1 MSLPPSRRIRA
12 ACALAVAS
20 SAVFALA
27 GPALAEG
34 ATAGGTATVPA
45 AADAAAAGTPAAGTP
60 AAGTPASGAPA
71 ADGPVIASRQLS
83 VAVAEDF
90 PRVLS
95 YTDRASGAR
104 LLGSTAP
111 VTQIVLNGTAHDVRA
126 KGAPVLT
133 GSSAAYTLA
142 FPDLPGV
149 EIDARIGVDGRT
161 TTFRVTAVRDTE
173 GFRVGTLDI
182 PGHDLVS
189 VGSSDA
195 GAATAF
201 TRLDPDSTRTADVF
215 AQVTDATAAETTPVG
230 ASYAI
235 VSTGRLAAAVESNS
249 SYDKPSGASARDGA
263 RFWHQARKQATATGT
278 ETRVGVWS
286 GQWTY
291 RGEGAPKPASG
302 DGLPWA
308 KVVVTPDANAD
319 GTTDWQDGAVAFRTI
334 GIKAPGSEDTPD
346 RVVAHIPFNFA
357 SQATHPFLRTLDD
370 VKRIS
375 LSTDGLGQ
383 FALLKGYGSE
393 GHDSAHP
400 DYGGNYNKRAGGL
413 TDLNVLLKEGRK
425 WGADFGVHVN
435 ATESYPEAKN
445 FSETL
450 VDKTKPGWNWLNQ
463 SYYID
468 QRRDINS
475 GDLARRFQQLRDET
489 DRNLSTLYID
499 VYYTHGWIADETM
512 RAVQAQGWN
521 VATEWSEK
529 FERASLW
536 SHWANDLDYGGAT
549 NKGLNSQIV
558 RFIRNGEK
566 DVWNNHPVLGQTALV
581 DFEGWTGET
590 DWNDFTANIWQRN
603 LPAKYLQQQRITR
616 WNGNDITFTGGV
628 RGTVEDG
635 RRTFYEDGR
644 KVLDGE
650 SYLLPWSAGKG
661 GGEKLYHYNKA
672 GGTTSWAVPAGT
684 RSYTVYKLTDNGR
697 VKTATV
703 RPVGGRITLDAVA
716 GQPYVLHPDRAP
728 AQPAPK
734 WGQGTPVKDPGFN
747 DAKLGSWTRTGTVAR
762 DTDEQGRNSAKLSG
776 TAAASV
782 GQRITGLAPGER
794 YTASALIEVQPGA
807 TRPTTLSVAGRS
819 VTVERSSLQDRVAA
833 SDWNGTRFQR
843 AKVTFTAPRHGGT
856 ELSIRAASG
865 SAATVRIDDVR
876 IVANDPAT
884 RPGTVVYED
893 FEAVDQGWGPFLK
906 GDAGGTTDPRTHIAQ
921 LHAPYTQA
929 GWNGKL
935 IDDVIG
941 GAESLKSHDE
951 NSGLVYRTAP
961 WTVPMKDG
969 HTYRVAYD
977 YRSSHAGA
985 YEWITGYD
993 RANGTSVET
1002 RRTPIGQQRD
1012 SGHFSE
1018 TVTAGCGD
1026 TWTGLRKRGDAPDGA
1041 DFVLDAFT
1049 VTDLGPAAERAAC
1062 GTLAVT
1068 APETLEPG
1076 RPNQVTATFG
1086 NDEATEVSGALAAL
1100 TLPAGWTAEPAAP
1113 VTLGTVA
1120 PGGKATAT
1128 WQVTPPLDAAYR
1140 PYTLDASVTYALGGG
1155 ERKLTAATTVRTL
1168 PPPPT
1173 ADSWASDLDWTSAS
1187 NGWGPVERDL
1197 SNGETGTG
1205 DGSPL
1210 RIGGVTYAKGLGSH
1224 APAKVRYYLG
1234 GRCTSLTA
1242 EVGVDDVQTS
1252 RGSVQFS
1259 VLADGAERV
1268 KSPVLRS
1275 SDGAWPLT
1283 ADVTGATWVDLVVSD
1298 SGDGNGNDHADW
1310 GGARFHCGG

>member
-1 MSLPPSRRIRA
+1 MSLTRSRRIRA
-12 ACALAVAS
+12 ACALVAAS

-34 ATAGGTATVPA
+34 TAAPAPLAGTA
-45 AADAAAAGTPAAGTP
+45 AADT
-60 AAGTPASGAPA
+60 
-71 ADGPVIASRQLS
+71 PVIASPQLT

-111 VTQIVLNGTAHDVRA
+111 VTRVVLNGTARTVRSV
-126 KGAPVLT
+126 GAPVLT
-133 GSSAAYTLA
+133 GSTAAYTLT
-142 FPDLPGV
+142 FPELPGV
-149 EIDARIGVDGRT
+149 EIDASLGVDGRT
-161 TTFRVTAVRDTE
+161 TAFRVTAVRDTE

-189 VGSSDA
+189 VGSTDP

-215 AQVTDATAAETTPVG
+215 ARVTEATAVEAAPVG
-230 ASYAI
+230 ATYAL
-235 VSTGRLAAAVESNS
+235 VNTGRLAAAVESNS

-263 RFWHQARKQATATGT
+263 RFWHQARRSGT

-291 RGEGAPKPASG
+291 RGEGAPRPASG

-319 GTTDWQDGAVAFRTI
+319 GATDWQDAAVAFRTI
-334 GIKAPGSEDTPD
+334 GTKAPGSEKTPG

-413 TDLNVLLKEGRK
+413 ADLNVLLAEGRK

-450 VDKTKPGWNWLNQ
+450 VDRTRPGWNWLNQ

-468 QRRDINS
+468 QRRDLNS
-475 GDLARRFQQLRDET
+475 GDLARRFKELRDET

-499 VYYTHGWIADETM
+499 VYYTHGWIADETV

-521 VATEWSEK
+521 VATEWSDK
-529 FERASLW
+529 FERSSLW

-549 NKGLNSQIV
+549 NKGLNSQII

-566 DVWNNHPVLGQTALV
+566 DVWNDHPVLGQTALV

-616 WNGNDITFTGGV
+616 WAGDDLTFTGGV
-628 RGTVEDG
+628 RGTVENG
-635 RRTFYEDGR
+635 RRTFYDHGR

-650 SYLLPWSAGKG
+650 DYLLPWDGGK
-661 GGEKLYHYNKA
+661 KLYHYNKA
-672 GGTTSWAVPAGT
+672 GGSTSWAVPAGVG
-684 RSYTVYKLTDNGR
+684 SYSVYRLTDNGR

-703 RPVGGRITLDAVA
+703 RPNGGRITLDAVA

-728 AQPAPK
+728 DQPAPR

-747 DAKLGSWTRTGTVAR
+747 DARLTGWTRAGTVTR
-762 DTDEQGRNSAKLSG
+762 DTDDQGRNSAKFSG
-776 TAAASV
+776 TATASV
-782 GQRITGLAPGER
+782 RQQITGLTPGAR
-794 YTASALIEVQPGA
+794 YTASALIEVQAGA
-807 TRPTTLSVAGRS
+807 TRPTTLSAGGRS
-819 VTVERSSLQDRVAA
+819 VTVARSTLQDRVAA

-843 AKVTFTAPRHGGT
+843 AKVTFTAPAGGT
-856 ELSIRAASG
+856 TPLMIQTAG
-865 SAATVRIDDVR
+865 GTAATVRIDDVR
-876 IVANDPAT
+876 IVANAPAT
-884 RPGTVVYED
+884 KPGTLVYED

-906 GDAGGTTDPRTHIAQ
+906 GDSGGTTDPRTHIAQ

-935 IDDVIG
+935 VDDVIG

-969 HTYRVAYD
+969 HSYRVEYAYQ
-977 YRSSHAGA
+977 SSHAGA

-993 RANGTSVET
+993 RPSGTSVET
-1002 RRTPIGQQRD
+1002 RRTPLGQQRTD
-1012 SGHFSE
+1012 GRFSE

-1062 GTLAVT
+1062 GTLTVT
-1068 APETLEPG
+1068 APDTLEPG
-1076 RPNQVTATFG
+1076 RPNRVTATFG
-1086 NDEATEVSGALAAL
+1086 NDETTDVTGARAALA
-1100 TLPAGWTAEPAAP
+1100 LPEGWTAEPSDP

-1120 PGGKATAT
+1120 AGGKATVT
-1128 WQVTPPLDAAYR
+1128 WRVTPPVDAPYR
-1140 PYTLDASVTYALGGG
+1140 PYPLGASLTYALGGE
-1155 ERKLTAATTVRTL
+1155 ERKLTAATTARTL

-1173 ADSWASDLDWTSAS
+1173 ADSWASDLDWTSAA
-1187 NGWGPVERDL
+1187 NGWGPVERDR
-1197 SNGETGTG
+1197 SNGETGTD

-1224 APAKVRYYLG
+1224 APATVRYYLG

-1242 EVGVDDVQTS
+1242 QVGVDDVQTV
-1252 RGSVQFS
+1252 RGSVRFH
-1259 VLADGAERV
+1259 VLADGAEKV
-1268 KSPVLRS
+1268 ASPVL
-1275 SDGAWPLT
+1275 GATDPAWALT
-1283 ADVTGATWVDLVVSD
+1283 ADVTGASYVDLVVGD
-1298 SGDGNGNDHADW
+1298 GGDGNGNDHADW
-1310 GGARFHCGG
+1310 GDARFHCGG

>member
-27 GPALAEG
+27 GPALADGAAARG
-34 ATAGGTATVPA
+34 ATAATPTAATPAGAASDAPGTA
-45 AADAAAAGTPAAGTP
+45 
-60 AAGTPASGAPA
+60 SAPGA
-71 ADGPVIASRQLS
+71 ADGPVITSGRLA
-83 VAVAEDF
+83 VAVAADF

-111 VTQIVLNGTAHDVRA
+111 VTKVVLNGTAHDVRVKA
-126 KGAPVLT
+126 APALT
-133 GSSAAYTLA
+133 ASAAAYTLV
-142 FPDLPGV
+142 FPELPGV
-149 EIDARIGVDGRT
+149 EIDARLGVDGRT

-173 GFRVGTLDI
+173 AFRVGTLDI

-189 VGSSDA
+189 VGSSDP

-215 AQVTDATAAETTPVG
+215 ARITDATAAEPAPVG
-230 ASYAI
+230 AGYAI

-263 RFWHQARKQATATGT
+263 RFWHQARTRAAGTGT

-291 RGEGAPKPASG
+291 RGEGAPKPATG

-308 KVVVTPDANAD
+308 KVVVTPDANGD

-334 GIKAPGSEDTPD
+334 GIRAPGSEDTPD

-413 TDLNVLLKEGRK
+413 ADLNTLLKEGRK

-435 ATESYPEAKN
+435 ATEAYPEARN

-468 QRRDINS
+468 QRRDLNS

-521 VATEWSEK
+521 VATEWSDK

-549 NKGLNSQIV
+549 NKGLNSQII

-566 DVWNNHPVLGQTALV
+566 DVWNDHPVLGQTALV

-590 DWNDFTANIWQRN
+590 DWNDFTANVWQRN
-603 LPAKYLQQQRITR
+603 LPAKYLQQERITR
-616 WNGNDITFTGGV
+616 WNGDDLTFTGGV

-635 RRTFYEDGR
+635 VRTFYEHGR

-650 SYLLPWSAGKG
+650 RYLLPWDDGK
-661 GGEKLYHYNKA
+661 KLYHYNRT

-684 RSYTVYKLTDNGR
+684 RSYSVYRLTDNGR

-703 RPVGGRITLDAVA
+703 RPVDGRITLDAAA
-716 GQPYVLHPDRAP
+716 GQPYVLYPDRAP
-728 AQPAPK
+728 AQHAPK
-734 WGQGTPVKDPGFN
+734 WGQGTPVADPGFN
-747 DAKLGSWTRTGTVAR
+747 DAALTAWTRTGTVAR
-762 DTDEQGRNSAKLSG
+762 DTDAQGRNSARLTG

-782 GQRITGLAPGER
+782 AQRITGLVPGRR

-807 TRPTTLSVAGRS
+807 TRPTTLSAGGRN
-819 VTVERSSLQDRVAA
+819 VTVERSALQDRVAA
-833 SDWNGTRFQR
+833 SDWNGTRLQR
-843 AKVTFTAPRHGGT
+843 AKVTFTAPRGAT
-856 ELSIRAASG
+856 TLRIEAAAG
-865 SAATVRIDDVR
+865 SAAAVRVDDVR
-876 IVANDPAT
+876 IVANAPAT
-884 RPGTVVYED
+884 RPGALVHED

-929 GWNGKL
+929 GWNGKP

-969 HTYRVAYD
+969 HRYRVEYA

-985 YEWITGYD
+985 YEWVTGYD
-993 RANGTSVET
+993 RADGTQAET
-1002 RRTPIGQQRD
+1002 RRTPIGQQRTD
-1012 SGHFSE
+1012 GRFSE

-1026 TWTGLRKRGDAPDGA
+1026 TWTGLRKRADAPDGA
-1041 DFVLDAFT
+1041 DFVLDDFT

-1062 GTLAVT
+1062 GTLTLT
-1068 APETLEPG
+1068 APETLVPG
-1076 RPNQVTATFG
+1076 RPNKVTAVFG

-1100 TLPAGWTAEPAAP
+1100 ALPAGWTAEPAAP
-1113 VTLGTVA
+1113 VALGTVA
-1120 PGGKATAT
+1120 PGGRATAT
-1128 WQVTPPLDAAYR
+1128 WQVTPPVDAAYR
-1140 PYTLDASVTYALGGG
+1140 PYTLDASLAYTVAGGA
-1155 ERKLTAATTVRTL
+1155 RKLAAAATVRTL

-1173 ADSWASDLDWTSAS
+1173 ADSWAGDLDWTSAT
-1187 NGWGPVERDL
+1187 NGWGPVERNL

-1210 RIGGVTYAKGLGSH
+1210 RIGGVTYAKGLGTH
-1224 APAKVRYYLG
+1224 APSTVRYYLG

-1252 RGSVQFS
+1252 RGSVRFS
-1259 VLADGAERV
+1259 VLADGAA
-1268 KSPVLRS
+1268 KATSPVLRAA
-1275 SDGAWPLT
+1275 DAAWSLT
-1283 ADVTGATWVDLVVSD
+1283 ADVTGADYVDLVVD
-1298 SGDGNGNDHADW
+1298 DGGDGNGNDHADW

>member
-1 MSLPPSRRIRA
+1 MRT
-12 ACALAVAS
+12 ACALAAAG
-20 SAVFALA
+20 SAVLALA
-27 GPALAEG
+27 GPAGASTPAES
-34 ATAGGTATVPA
+34 ATATAAATATESVAENA
-45 AADAAAAGTPAAGTP
+45 A
-60 AAGTPASGAPA
+60 
-71 ADGPVIASRQLS
+71 VIGSDQLS

-111 VTQIVLNGTAHDVRA
+111 VTQVVLNGTAHAVRA
-126 KGAPVLT
+126 TGAPVLT
-133 GSSAAYTLA
+133 ADSAAYTLA

-149 EIDARIGVDGRT
+149 EIDARLSVDGRT
-161 TTFRVTAVRDTE
+161 TTFKVTAVRDTE
-173 GFRVGTLDI
+173 AFRVGTIDV

-189 VGSSDA
+189 VGSADT

-215 AQVTDATAAETTPVG
+215 AKVVDATAADANPVG

-235 VSTGRLAAAVESNS
+235 VNTGQLAAAVESNS
-249 SYDKPSGASARDGA
+249 SYDKPSGPSARDGA
-263 RFWHQARKQATATGT
+263 RFWHQARKNGT

-291 RGEGAPKPASG
+291 RGAGAPQPETG
-302 DGLPWA
+302 DNLPWA

-319 GTTDWQDGAVAFRTI
+319 GAVDWQDGAVAFRTI
-334 GIKAPGSEDTPD
+334 GIKAPGSDQTPN

-413 TDLNVLLKEGRK
+413 ADLNTLLREGRK
-425 WGADFGVHVN
+425 WGAGFGVHVN
-435 ATESYPEAKN
+435 ATESYPEAHH

-468 QRRDINS
+468 QRRDVNS

-489 DRNLSTLYID
+489 DPNLSMLYID
-499 VYYTHGWIADETM
+499 VYYTHGWIADKTM
-512 RAVQAQGWN
+512 QAVQAQGWN
-521 VATEWSEK
+521 VATEWADK

-549 NKGLNSQIV
+549 NKGLNSKII

-590 DWNDFTANIWQRN
+590 DWNAFSANIWQRN
-603 LPAKYLQQQRITR
+603 LPAKYLQQQKITR
-616 WNGNDITFTGGV
+616 WNGDDITFTGGV
-628 RGTVEDG
+628 RGTVENG
-635 RRTFYEDGR
+635 RRTFYENGR
-644 KVLDGE
+644 KVLDGDG
-650 SYLLPWSAGKG
+650 YLLPWDGGK
-661 GGEKLYHYNKA
+661 KLYHYNKS

-684 RSYTVYKLTDNGR
+684 RTYTVYKLTDNGR

-703 RPVGGRITLDAVA
+703 RPSGGRITLDAVA
-716 GQPYVLHPDRAP
+716 GQPYVLYPDSAP
-728 AQPAPK
+728 AQTAPR

-747 DAKLGSWTRTGTVAR
+747 DAKLGAWTKAGTVAR
-762 DTDEQGRNSAKLSG
+762 DTDDQGRNSAKLSG
-776 TAAASV
+776 TATASV
-782 GQRITGLAPGER
+782 RQQITGLTPGKR
-794 YTASALIEVQPGA
+794 YTASALVEVEPGK
-807 TRPTTLSVAGRS
+807 TRPTTLSIGGQE
-819 VTVERSSLQDRVAA
+819 VTVERSPLENQVAA
-833 SDWNGTRFQR
+833 SDWNGTRLQR
-843 AKVTFTAPRHGGT
+843 AKVTFTAPADGSVPLR
-856 ELSIRAASG
+856 IQAASG
-865 SAATVRIDDVR
+865 SPATVRIDDVR

-884 RPGTVVYED
+884 KAGTAAYED

-929 GWNGKL
+929 GWNGKP

-969 HTYRVAYD
+969 HSYRVEYD
-977 YRSSHAGA
+977 YQSSHAGA
-985 YEWITGYD
+985 YEWVTGYD
-993 RANGTSVET
+993 RTNGNGPAVET
-1002 RRTPIGQQRD
+1002 RRTPIGQQRTT
-1012 SGHFSE
+1012 GHFAE
-1018 TVTAGCGD
+1018 TVTVGCGD
-1026 TWTGLRKRGDAPDGA
+1026 TWTGLRKREDAPEGA
-1041 DFVLDAFT
+1041 DFVLDGFT
-1049 VTDLGPAAERAAC
+1049 VTDLGPAAERTAC
-1062 GTLAVT
+1062 GTLTVS

-1076 RPNQVTATFG
+1076 RPNQVTATFS
-1086 NDEATEVSGALAAL
+1086 NDEAADVTGAQAVL
-1100 TLPAGWTAEPAAP
+1100 TLPEGWTAEPAAP
-1113 VTLGTVA
+1113 VALGTVA
-1120 PGGKATAT
+1120 PGAQATAT
-1128 WQVTPPLDAAYR
+1128 WQVTPPVDAAYQ
-1140 PYTLDASVTYALGGG
+1140 PYPLGASVAYGIGGG
-1155 ERKLTAATTVRTL
+1155 DRKLTAATTVRTL

-1173 ADSWASDLDWTSAS
+1173 ADSWASDLDWTSVT

-1210 RIGGVTYAKGLGSH
+1210 RIGGVAYAKGLGTH

-1234 GRCTSLTA
+1234 GRCTSFTA
-1242 EVGVDDVQTS
+1242 EVGVDDVQTT

-1259 VLADGAERV
+1259 VLADGTEKV
-1268 KSPVLRS
+1268 KSPVLKAP
-1275 SDGAWPLT
+1275 DPAWSLT
-1283 ADVTGATWVDLVVSD
+1283 ADVTGASYVDLVVGD
-1298 SGDGNGNDHADW
+1298 GGDGNGNDHADW
-1310 GGARFHCGG
+1310 GSARFHCGS

>member
-1 MSLPPSRRIRA
+1 MPLSRSRRIRA
-12 ACALAVAS
+12 ACALVAAS

-34 ATAGGTATVPA
+34 DAGPGPLAWT
-45 AADAAAAGTPAAGTP
+45 AAAAT
-60 AAGTPASGAPA
+60 
-71 ADGPVIASRQLS
+71 PVIASDQLS

-111 VTQIVLNGTAHDVRA
+111 VTRVVLNGTARAVQA

-133 GSSAAYTLA
+133 ATSAAYTLT
-142 FPDLPGV
+142 FPELPGV
-149 EIDARIGVDGRT
+149 EIDARLGVEGRT

-173 GFRVGTLDI
+173 GFRVGTIDI

-189 VGSSDA
+189 VGSSDP

-215 AQVTDATAAETTPVG
+215 ARITDATAAEAAPVG
-230 ASYAI
+230 ATYAL
-235 VSTGRLAAAVESNS
+235 VNTGRLAAAVESNS

-263 RFWHQARKQATATGT
+263 RFWHQARTNGT

-291 RGEGAPKPASG
+291 RGEGAPKPAGG

-319 GTTDWQDGAVAFRTI
+319 GTTDWQDGAVAFRAI
-334 GIKAPGSEDTPD
+334 GIKAPGSEKTPD

-413 TDLNVLLKEGRK
+413 ADLNVLLREGGK

-489 DRNLSTLYID
+489 DSNLSTLYVD
-499 VYYTHGWIADETM
+499 VYYTHGWIADETA
-512 RAVQAQGWN
+512 RAVRAQGWN
-521 VATEWSEK
+521 VATEWSDK
-529 FERASLW
+529 FERSSLW

-549 NKGLNSQIV
+549 NKGLNSQII

-616 WNGNDITFTGGV
+616 WNGDDLTFTGQI
-628 RGTVEDG
+628 RGTVENG
-635 RRTFYEDGR
+635 RRTFYDHGR

-650 SYLLPWSAGKG
+650 DYLLPWDGGK
-661 GGEKLYHYNKA
+661 KLYHYNKA
-672 GGTTSWAVPAGT
+672 GGSTSWAVPAGT
-684 RSYTVYKLTDNGR
+684 GSYSVYKLTDNGR
-697 VKTATV
+697 VRTATV
-703 RPVGGRITLDAVA
+703 RPVDGKITLDAVA

-728 AQPAPK
+728 APRAPK
-734 WGQGTPVKDPGFN
+734 WGQGTPVEDPGFN
-747 DAKLGSWTRTGTVAR
+747 DVRLTGWTKAGTVTR
-762 DTDEQGRNSAKLSG
+762 DTDGQGRNSAKLSG
-776 TAAASV
+776 TATASV
-782 GQRITGLAPGER
+782 GQRITGLTPGAR

-807 TRPTTLSVAGRS
+807 SRATTLSAGGRS
-819 VTVERSSLQDRVAA
+819 VTVERSTLQDRVAA
-833 SDWNGTRFQR
+833 SDWHGTRFQR
-843 AKVTFTAPRHGGT
+843 AKVTFTAPAGGT
-856 ELSIRAASG
+856 TPLRIQAAGG

-876 IVANDPAT
+876 IVANAPAT
-884 RPGTVVYED
+884 KAGTLVYED

-906 GDAGGTTDPRTHIAQ
+906 GDSGGTTDPRTHIAQ

-969 HTYRVAYD
+969 HSYRVEYAYQ
-977 YRSSHAGA
+977 SSHAGA

-993 RANGTSVET
+993 RADGTSVET
-1002 RRTPIGQQRD
+1002 RRTPLGQQRT
-1012 SGHFSE
+1012 SGHFTE
-1018 TVTAGCGD
+1018 TATAGCGD

-1062 GTLAVT
+1062 GTLTVT
-1068 APETLEPG
+1068 APDTLEPG
-1076 RPNQVTATFG
+1076 RPNRVTATFG
-1086 NDEATEVSGALAAL
+1086 NDETAEVTGARAVLA
-1100 TLPAGWTAEPAAP
+1100 LPAGWTAEPAAP

-1120 PGGKATAT
+1120 AGGSATAT
-1128 WQVTPPLDAAYR
+1128 WQVTPPVDAPYR
-1140 PYTLDASVTYALGGG
+1140 PYTLGASLTYALGGE
-1155 ERKLTAATTVRTL
+1155 ERKLTAATSARTL

-1173 ADSWASDLDWTSAS
+1173 SDSWASDLDWTSAT

-1210 RIGGVTYAKGLGSH
+1210 RIGGVTYGKGLGSH
-1224 APAKVRYYLG
+1224 APARVRYYLG
-1234 GRCTSLTA
+1234 GRCTTLTA
-1242 EVGVDDVQTS
+1242 QVGVDDVQTT
-1252 RGSVQFS
+1252 RGSVRFS
-1259 VLADGAERV
+1259 VLADGAEKVR
-1268 KSPVLRS
+1268 SPILKAT
-1275 SDGAWPLT
+1275 DPAWSLT
-1283 ADVTGATWVDLVVSD
+1283 ADVTGASYVDLVAD
-1298 SGDGNGNDHADW
+1298 DGGDGNGNDHADW
-1310 GGARFHCGG
+1310 GDARFHCGG

>member
-1 MSLPPSRRIRA
+1 MSLPHSRRIRA

-27 GPALAEG
+27 GPALAEDV
-34 ATAGGTATVPA
+34 T
-45 AADAAAAGTPAAGTP
+45 AADAATAADV
-60 AAGTPASGAPA
+60 APA
-71 ADGPVIASRQLS
+71 AEDRLIASPQLS

-111 VTQIVLNGTAHDVRA
+111 VTRVVLNGTSRAVRA

-133 GSSAAYTLA
+133 ASTAAYTLT

-149 EIDARIGVDGRT
+149 EIDASLGVDGRT

-173 GFRVGTLDI
+173 GFRVGTIDI

-215 AQVTDATAAETTPVG
+215 ARVTDATAAEANPVG
-230 ASYAI
+230 ATYAL
-235 VSTGRLAAAVESNS
+235 VNTGGLAAAVESNS

-263 RFWHQARKQATATGT
+263 RFWHQARKSGT

-319 GTTDWQDGAVAFRTI
+319 GAVDWQDGAVAFRSI
-334 GIKAPGSEDTPD
+334 GIKAPGSEQTPG

-375 LSTDGLGQ
+375 LATDGLGQ

-413 TDLNVLLKEGRK
+413 DDLNVLLEEGRK

-475 GDLARRFQQLRDET
+475 GDLARRFKQLRDET

-521 VATEWSEK
+521 VATEWSDK
-529 FERASLW
+529 FERSSLW

-549 NKGLNSQIV
+549 NKGLNSQII
-558 RFIRNGEK
+558 RFIRNDEK
-566 DVWNNHPVLGQTALV
+566 DIWNNHPVLGQTALV

-603 LPAKYLQQQRITR
+603 LPAKYLQQQEITR
-616 WNGNDITFTGGV
+616 WNGNDLTFTGGV
-628 RGTVEDG
+628 RGTVENG
-635 RRTFYEDGR
+635 RRTFYDDGR

-650 SYLLPWSAGKG
+650 NYLLPWDGGK
-661 GGEKLYHYNKA
+661 KLYHYNKA
-672 GGTTSWAVPAGT
+672 GGTTSWDVPAGVG
-684 RSYTVYKLTDNGR
+684 SYSVYRLTDNGR

-703 RPVGGRITLDAVA
+703 RPADGRITLDAVA
-716 GQPYVLHPDRAP
+716 GQPYVLHPDSAP
-728 AQPAPK
+728 EQPAPK

-747 DAKLGSWTRTGTVAR
+747 GAKLTAWTKAGTVTR
-762 DTDEQGRNSAKLSG
+762 DTDAQGRNSAKLSG

-782 GQRITGLAPGER
+782 RQRITGLTPGER
-794 YTASALIEVQPGA
+794 YTASALIEVQAGE
-807 TRPTTLSVAGRS
+807 TRPTTLSAGGRS
-819 VTVERSSLQDRVAA
+819 VTVERSALQDRVAA

-843 AKVTFTAPRHGGT
+843 AKVTFTAPAGGAT
-856 ELSIRAASG
+856 ELRIRAASG

-876 IVANDPAT
+876 IVANDPAVKD
-884 RPGTVVYED
+884 GALVYED

-906 GDAGGTTDPRTHIAQ
+906 GDSGGTTDPRTHIAQ

-969 HTYRVAYD
+969 HSYRVEYAYQ
-977 YRSSHAGA
+977 SSHAGA
-985 YEWITGYD
+985 YEWVTGYD
-993 RANGTSVET
+993 RTNGTSVET
-1002 RRTPIGQQRD
+1002 RRTPLGQQRTD
-1012 SGHFSE
+1012 GHFSE

-1068 APETLEPG
+1068 APDTLEPG
-1076 RPNQVTATFG
+1076 RPNRVTATFG
-1086 NDEATEVSGALAAL
+1086 NDETTDVTGARAVLA
-1100 TLPAGWTAEPAAP
+1100 LPEGWTAEPSAP

-1120 PGGKATAT
+1120 AGGQATAT
-1128 WQVTPPLDAAYR
+1128 WQVTPPVDAAYR
-1140 PYTLDASVTYALGGG
+1140 PYPLGASLTYTLGGE
-1155 ERKLTAATTVRTL
+1155 ERKLTAATTARTL

-1173 ADSWASDLDWTSAS
+1173 ADSWASDLDWTSAT

-1210 RIGGVTYAKGLGSH
+1210 RIGGVTYTKGLGSH
-1224 APAKVRYYLG
+1224 APARIRYYLG

-1242 EVGVDDVQTS
+1242 QVGVDDVQTA
-1252 RGSVQFS
+1252 RGSVRFS
-1259 VLADGAERV
+1259 VLADGAEKV
-1268 KSPVLRS
+1268 KSPVLKAT
-1275 SDGAWPLT
+1275 DGAWSLT
-1283 ADVTGATWVDLVVSD
+1283 ADVTGASYVDLVAD
-1298 SGDGNGNDHADW
+1298 DGGDGNGNDHADW
-1310 GGARFHCGG
+1310 GDARFRCGS

>member
-1 MSLPPSRRIRA
+1 MSHPHPSAPSAARRLRT
-12 ACALAVAS
+12 ACALAAAG
-20 SAVFALA
+20 SAVLALA
-27 GPALAEG
+27 GPAGASTPAES
-34 ATAGGTATVPA
+34 ATATAAATATESVAENA
-45 AADAAAAGTPAAGTP
+45 A
-60 AAGTPASGAPA
+60 
-71 ADGPVIASRQLS
+71 VIGSDQLS

-111 VTQIVLNGTAHDVRA
+111 VTQVVLNGTAHAVRA
-126 KGAPVLT
+126 TGAPVLT
-133 GSSAAYTLA
+133 ADSAAYTLA

-149 EIDARIGVDGRT
+149 EIDARLSVDGRT
-161 TTFRVTAVRDTE
+161 TTFKVTAVRDTE
-173 GFRVGTLDI
+173 AFRVGTIDV

-189 VGSSDA
+189 VGSADT

-215 AQVTDATAAETTPVG
+215 AKVVDATAADANPVG

-235 VSTGRLAAAVESNS
+235 VNTGQLAAAVESNS
-249 SYDKPSGASARDGA
+249 SYDKPSGPSARDGA
-263 RFWHQARKQATATGT
+263 RFWHQARKNGT

-291 RGEGAPKPASG
+291 RGAGAPQPETG
-302 DGLPWA
+302 DNLPWA

-319 GTTDWQDGAVAFRTI
+319 GAVDWQDGAVAFRTI
-334 GIKAPGSEDTPD
+334 GIKAPGSDQTPN

-413 TDLNVLLKEGRK
+413 ADLNTLLREGRK
-425 WGADFGVHVN
+425 WGAGFGVHVN
-435 ATESYPEAKN
+435 ATESYPEAHH

-468 QRRDINS
+468 QRRDVNS

-489 DRNLSTLYID
+489 DPNLSMLYID
-499 VYYTHGWIADETM
+499 VYYTHGWIADKTM
-512 RAVQAQGWN
+512 QAVQAQGWN
-521 VATEWSEK
+521 VATEWADK

-549 NKGLNSQIV
+549 NKGLNSKII

-590 DWNDFTANIWQRN
+590 DWNAFSANIWQRN
-603 LPAKYLQQQRITR
+603 LPAKYLQQQKITR
-616 WNGNDITFTGGV
+616 WNGDDITFTGGV
-628 RGTVEDG
+628 RGTVENG
-635 RRTFYEDGR
+635 RRTFYENGR
-644 KVLDGE
+644 KVLDGDG
-650 SYLLPWSAGKG
+650 YLLPWDGGK
-661 GGEKLYHYNKA
+661 KLYHYNKS

-684 RSYTVYKLTDNGR
+684 RTYTVYKLTDNGR

-703 RPVGGRITLDAVA
+703 RPSGGRITLDAVA
-716 GQPYVLHPDRAP
+716 GQPYVLYPDSAP
-728 AQPAPK
+728 AQTAPR

-747 DAKLGSWTRTGTVAR
+747 DAKLGAWTKAGTVAR
-762 DTDEQGRNSAKLSG
+762 DTDDQGRNSAKLSG
-776 TAAASV
+776 TATASV
-782 GQRITGLAPGER
+782 RQQITGLTPGKR
-794 YTASALIEVQPGA
+794 YTASALVEVEPGK
-807 TRPTTLSVAGRS
+807 TRPTTLSIGGQE
-819 VTVERSSLQDRVAA
+819 VTVERSPLENQVAA
-833 SDWNGTRFQR
+833 SDWNGTRLQR
-843 AKVTFTAPRHGGT
+843 AKVTFTAPADGSVPLR
-856 ELSIRAASG
+856 IQAASG
-865 SAATVRIDDVR
+865 SPATVRIDDVR

-884 RPGTVVYED
+884 KAGTAAYED

-929 GWNGKL
+929 GWNGKP

-969 HTYRVAYD
+969 HSYRVEYD
-977 YRSSHAGA
+977 YQSSHAGA
-985 YEWITGYD
+985 YEWVTGYD
-993 RANGTSVET
+993 RTNGNGPAVET
-1002 RRTPIGQQRD
+1002 RRTPIGQQRTT
-1012 SGHFSE
+1012 GHFAE
-1018 TVTAGCGD
+1018 TVTVGCGD
-1026 TWTGLRKRGDAPDGA
+1026 TWTGLRKREDAPEGA
-1041 DFVLDAFT
+1041 DFVLDGFT
-1049 VTDLGPAAERAAC
+1049 VTDLGPAAERTAC
-1062 GTLAVT
+1062 GTLTVS

-1076 RPNQVTATFG
+1076 RPNQVTATFS
-1086 NDEATEVSGALAAL
+1086 NDEAADVTGAQAVL
-1100 TLPAGWTAEPAAP
+1100 TLPEGWTAEPAAP
-1113 VTLGTVA
+1113 VALGTVA
-1120 PGGKATAT
+1120 PGAQATAT
-1128 WQVTPPLDAAYR
+1128 WQVTPPVDAAYQ
-1140 PYTLDASVTYALGGG
+1140 PYPLGASVAYGIGGG
-1155 ERKLTAATTVRTL
+1155 DRKLTAATTVRTL

-1173 ADSWASDLDWTSAS
+1173 ADSWASDLDWTSVT

-1210 RIGGVTYAKGLGSH
+1210 RIGGVAYAKGLGTH

-1234 GRCTSLTA
+1234 GRCTSFTA
-1242 EVGVDDVQTS
+1242 EVGVDDVQTT

-1259 VLADGAERV
+1259 VLADGTEKV
-1268 KSPVLRS
+1268 KSPVLKAP
-1275 SDGAWPLT
+1275 DPAWSLT
-1283 ADVTGATWVDLVVSD
+1283 ADVTGASYVDLVVGD
-1298 SGDGNGNDHADW
+1298 GGDGNGNDHADW
-1310 GGARFHCGG
+1310 GSARFHCGS

>member
-1 MSLPPSRRIRA
+1 MSLPKSRRIRA

-20 SAVFALA
+20 SAVFALS
-27 GPALAEG
+27 GPALAQ
-34 ATAGGTATVPA
+34 APVSRTAEA
-45 AADAAAAGTPAAGTP
+45 
-60 AAGTPASGAPA
+60 
-71 ADGPVIASRQLS
+71 VIGSDQLS
-83 VAVAEDF
+83 VTVAEDF
-90 PRVLS
+90 PRVVS
-95 YTDRASGAR
+95 YTDRATGAR

-111 VTQIVLNGTAHDVRA
+111 VTQIVLNGTAYAVQA

-133 GSSAAYTLA
+133 ATSAAYTLA
-142 FPDLPGV
+142 FPALTGV
-149 EIDARIGVDGRT
+149 EIDATLSVSGRA
-161 TTFRVTAVRDTE
+161 TTFKVTAVRDTE
-173 GFRVGTLDI
+173 AFRVGTLDI

-189 VGSSDA
+189 VGSSDT
-195 GAATAF
+195 GAETAF

-215 AQVTDATAAETTPVG
+215 AKVTDATPAEATAVG
-230 ASYAI
+230 ASYAL
-235 VSTGRLAAAVESNS
+235 VNTGQLAAAVESNS
-249 SYDKPSGASARDGA
+249 SYDKPSGPSARDGA
-263 RFWHQARKQATATGT
+263 RFWHQARRTAT

-291 RGEGAPKPASG
+291 RGAGATRPESG
-302 DGLPWA
+302 DNLPWA

-319 GTTDWQDGAVAFRTI
+319 GKTDWQDGALAFRTI
-334 GIKAPGSEDTPD
+334 GVKAPGSEQTPG

-357 SQATHPFLRTLDD
+357 SNATHPFLRTLDE

-375 LSTDGLGQ
+375 LATDGLGQ

-413 TDLNVLLKEGRK
+413 DDLNKLLREGKK
-425 WGADFGVHVN
+425 WGAGFGVHVN

-489 DRNLSTLYID
+489 DPNLSMLYID
-499 VYYTHGWIADETM
+499 VYYTHGWIADKTM
-512 RAVQAQGWN
+512 QAVQAQGWN

-536 SHWANDLDYGGAT
+536 SHWANDLNYGGAT
-549 NKGLNSQIV
+549 NKGLNSQII

-566 DVWNNHPVLGQTALV
+566 DIWNNHPVLGQTALE

-590 DWNDFTANIWQRN
+590 DWNHFYANIWQKN

-616 WNGNDITFTGGV
+616 WNGNDLSFTGGV

-635 RRTFYEDGR
+635 RRTFYENGR

-650 SYLLPWSAGKG
+650 NYLLPWDG
-661 GGEKLYHYNKA
+661 GTKLYHYNKA
-672 GGTTSWAVPAGT
+672 GGRTTWAVAGT
-684 RSYTVYKLTDNGR
+684 GSYSVYKLTDNGR

-703 RPVGGRITLDAVA
+703 RPVGGRVTLDAAA
-716 GQPYVLHPDRAP
+716 GQPYVLYPNVAP
-728 AQPAPK
+728 EPRDPR
-734 WGQGTPVKDPGFN
+734 WGEGTPVKDPGFN
-747 DAKLGSWTRTGTVAR
+747 DARLGAWTKAGTVAR
-762 DTDEQGRNSAKLSG
+762 DTDTQGRNSGQLTGSA
-776 TAAASV
+776 TASV
-782 GQRITGLAPGER
+782 RQQITGLTPGKR
-794 YTASALIEVQPGA
+794 YTASALIEVEPGK
-807 TRPTTLSVAGRS
+807 TRPTTLSVGGRS
-819 VTVERSSLQDRVAA
+819 VTVERSAVEDRVAA
-833 SDWNGTRFQR
+833 SDWNGTRLQR
-843 AKVTFTAPRHGGT
+843 AKVTFTAPGSGSTTLRI
-856 ELSIRAASG
+856 EAASG
-865 SAATVRIDDVR
+865 SPAAVRIDDVR
-876 IVANDPAT
+876 IVANSPAVKA
-884 RPGTVVYED
+884 GTLAYED

-906 GDAGGTTDPRTHIAQ
+906 GDSGGTTDPRTHIAQ

-935 IDDVIG
+935 VDDVIG

-977 YRSSHAGA
+977 YQSSHAGA
-985 YEWITGYD
+985 YEWVTGYD
-993 RANGTSVET
+993 RTNGSGSVET
-1002 RRTPIGQQRD
+1002 RRTPLGQQRTT
-1012 SGHFSE
+1012 GRFEE

-1041 DFVLDAFT
+1041 DFVLDGFT
-1049 VTDLGPAAERAAC
+1049 VTDLGPAPEKAAC
-1062 GTLAVT
+1062 GTLALA

-1076 RPNQVTATFG
+1076 RPNQVTATFA
-1086 NDEATEVSGALAAL
+1086 NDEANAVAGATAAL
-1100 TLPAGWTAEPAAP
+1100 ELPAGWTAEPTGP
-1113 VTLGTVA
+1113 VALGTVA
-1120 PGGKATAT
+1120 AGEQATAT
-1128 WQVTPPLDAAYR
+1128 WKVTPPVDAAYQTYPLR
-1140 PYTLDASVTYALGGG
+1140 STVTYTVGG
-1155 ERKLTAATTVRTL
+1155 EARRLTAATSVRTL

-1173 ADSWASDLDWTSAS
+1173 TDSWASDLDWTSAA

-1210 RIGGVTYAKGLGSH
+1210 RIGGVAYAKGLGTH
-1224 APAKVRYYLG
+1224 APATVRYYLG
-1234 GRCTSLTA
+1234 GKCTSLTA
-1242 EVGVDDVQTS
+1242 EVGVDDVQAT
-1252 RGSVQFS
+1252 RGTVRFS
-1259 VLADGAERV
+1259 VRADGTEKV
-1268 KSPVLRS
+1268 TSPVLKAT
-1275 SDGAWPLT
+1275 DPAWSLT
-1283 ADVTGATWVDLVVSD
+1283 ADVIGASYVDLVVAD
-1298 SGDGNGNDHADW
+1298 GGDGNGNDHADW
-1310 GGARFHCGG
+1310 GNARFHCGG

>member
-1 MSLPPSRRIRA
+1 MSLPHPRNPRNPRRIRA
-12 ACALAVAS
+12 VCALAAAS
-20 SAVFALA
+20 ATVFALS
-27 GPALAEG
+27 GPALAEEETT
-34 ATAGGTATVPA
+34 ATATATPT
-45 AADAAAAGTPAAGTP
+45 AGA
-60 AAGTPASGAPA
+60 
-71 ADGPVIASRQLS
+71 VIGSDRLS

-111 VTQIVLNGTAHDVRA
+111 VTQIVLNGTAHAVRA
-126 KGAPVLT
+126 GGAPVLT
-133 GSSAAYTLA
+133 ATSAAYTLV

-149 EIDARIGVDGRT
+149 EIDARLGVDDRT
-161 TTFRVTAVRDTE
+161 TTFEVTAVRDTE
-173 GFRVGTLDI
+173 AFRVGTIDI

-189 VGSSDA
+189 VGSSDT

-215 AQVTDATAAETTPVG
+215 AEVTAATAADTAPVG

-235 VSTGRLAAAVESNS
+235 VNTGRLAAAVESNS

-263 RFWHQARKQATATGT
+263 RFWHQARRSGT

-291 RGEGAPKPASG
+291 RGAGAPRPESG

-308 KVVVTPDANAD
+308 KVVVTPDANGD
-319 GTTDWQDGAVAFRTI
+319 GATDWQDGAIAFRAI
-334 GIKAPGSEDTPD
+334 GVKAPGSDRTPD

-413 TDLNVLLKEGRK
+413 ADLNTLLREGKK
-425 WGADFGVHVN
+425 WGAGFGVHVN
-435 ATESYPEAKN
+435 ATEAYPEAHH
-445 FSETL
+445 FDETL
-450 VDKTKPGWNWLNQ
+450 VDRTKPGWNWLNQ

-468 QRRDINS
+468 QRRDVNS

-489 DRNLSTLYID
+489 DPNLSMLYID
-499 VYYTHGWIADETM
+499 VYYTHGWIADKTM
-512 RAVQAQGWN
+512 QAVRAQGWN

-549 NKGLNSQIV
+549 NKGLNSQII

-590 DWNDFTANIWQRN
+590 DWNAFSANVWQRN
-603 LPAKYLQQQRITR
+603 LPAKYLQHQKITR
-616 WNGNDITFTGGV
+616 WNGDDITFTGGV
-628 RGTVEDG
+628 RGTVENG
-635 RRTFYEDGR
+635 RRTFYENGR

-650 SYLLPWSAGKG
+650 SYLLPWDGGK
-661 GGEKLYHYNKA
+661 KLYHYNRA
-672 GGTTSWAVPAGT
+672 GGTTSWAVPGGT
-684 RSYTVYKLTDNGR
+684 RAYTVYELTDNGR
-697 VKTATV
+697 VRTATV
-703 RPVGGRITLDAVA
+703 RPSGGRITLDATA
-716 GQPYVLHPDRAP
+716 GQPYVLYPAAAP
-728 AQPAPK
+728 AQAAPQ

-747 DAKLGSWTRTGTVAR
+747 DAGLGAWTKTGTVAR
-762 DTDEQGRNSAKLSG
+762 DTDDRGRNSAELSG
-776 TAAASV
+776 TATASV
-782 GQRITGLAPGER
+782 RQQITGLTPGER
-794 YTASALIEVQPGA
+794 YTASALIEVEPGK
-807 TRPTTLSVAGRS
+807 TRPTTLSVGGRA
-819 VTVERSSLQDRVAA
+819 VTVERSALEDRVAA

-843 AKVTFTAPRHGGT
+843 AKVTFTAPADGSTPLRVQ
-856 ELSIRAASG
+856 AASG

-876 IVANDPAT
+876 IVANAPAT
-884 RPGTVVYED
+884 KAGTVAYED

-921 LHAPYTQA
+921 LHAPYTRA
-929 GWNGKL
+929 GWNGKA
-935 IDDVIG
+935 IDDVVG

-969 HTYRVAYD
+969 HDYRVEYD
-977 YRSSHAGA
+977 YQSSHAGA
-985 YEWITGYD
+985 YEWVTGYD
-993 RANGTSVET
+993 RVNGTPVET
-1002 RRTPIGQQRD
+1002 RRTPLGQQRTT
-1012 SGHFSE
+1012 GHFAE

-1041 DFVLDAFT
+1041 DFVLDGFT

-1062 GTLAVT
+1062 GTLTVT

-1076 RPNQVTATFG
+1076 RPNRVTATFA
-1086 NDEATEVSGALAAL
+1086 NDEASDATGAQAVL
-1100 TLPAGWTAEPAAP
+1100 TLPEGWTAEPAAP
-1113 VTLGTVA
+1113 VALGTVA
-1120 PGGKATAT
+1120 PGERTTAT
-1128 WQVTPPLDAAYR
+1128 WQVTPPVDAAHQ
-1140 PYTLDASVTYALGGG
+1140 PYSLGASVAYGLDGQP
-1155 ERKLTAATTVRTL
+1155 RKLAAATTVRTL

-1173 ADSWASDLDWTSAS
+1173 ADSWASDLDWTSAA

-1197 SNGETGTG
+1197 SNGETGAG

-1210 RIGGVTYAKGLGSH
+1210 RIGGVTYAKGLGTH

-1234 GRCTSLTA
+1234 GRCTSFTA
-1242 EVGVDDVQTS
+1242 EVGVDDVQTT
-1252 RGSVQFS
+1252 RGSVRFS
-1259 VLADGAERV
+1259 VLADGTEKAG
-1268 KSPVLRS
+1268 SPVLRAA
-1275 SDGAWPLT
+1275 DPAWSLT
-1283 ADVTGATWVDLVVSD
+1283 ADVTGASYVDLVAGD
-1298 SGDGNGNDHADW
+1298 GDDGNGNDHADW
-1310 GGARFHCGG
+1310 GSARFHCGS

>member
-1 MSLPPSRRIRA
+1 MSLPESRRIRA

-27 GPALAEG
+27 GPALA
-34 ATAGGTATVPA
+34 T
-45 AADAAAAGTPAAGTP
+45 
-60 AAGTPASGAPA
+60 APA
-71 ADGPVIASRQLS
+71 TFAEAPARVGGDAVIGSDQLS

-95 YTDRASGAR
+95 YTDRATGAR

-111 VTQIVLNGTAHDVRA
+111 VTEIVLNGTAYAVQA

-133 GSSAAYTLA
+133 ATSAAYTLA
-142 FPDLPGV
+142 FPALAGV
-149 EIDARIGVDGRT
+149 EIDATLSVRGRA
-161 TTFRVTAVRDTE
+161 TTFKVTAVRDTE
-173 GFRVGTLDI
+173 DFRVGTLDI

-189 VGSSDA
+189 VGSGDP
-195 GAATAF
+195 GARTAF

-215 AQVTDATAAETTPVG
+215 AEITDATAAETAPVG
-230 ASYAI
+230 ASYAL
-235 VSTGRLAAAVESNS
+235 VNTDRLAAAVESNS
-249 SYDKPSGASARDGA
+249 SYDKPAGPSARDGA
-263 RFWHQARKQATATGT
+263 RFWHQARRTAT

-291 RGEGAPKPASG
+291 RGEGAPRPESG
-302 DGLPWA
+302 DDLPWA

-319 GTTDWQDGAVAFRTI
+319 GKTDWQDGALAFRTI
-334 GIKAPGSEDTPD
+334 GVKAPGSAQTPD

-357 SQATHPFLRTLDD
+357 SNATHPFLRTLDD

-375 LSTDGLGQ
+375 LATDGLGQ

-413 TDLNVLLKEGRK
+413 DDLNKLLREGKK
-425 WGADFGVHVN
+425 WGAGFGVHVN

-468 QRRDINS
+468 QRRDVNS

-489 DRNLSTLYID
+489 DPNLSMLYID
-499 VYYTHGWIADETM
+499 VYYTHGWIADKTM

-536 SHWANDLDYGGAT
+536 SHWANDLNYGGAT
-549 NKGLNSQIV
+549 NKGLNSQII

-566 DVWNNHPVLGQTALV
+566 DIWNNHPVLGQTALE

-590 DWNDFTANIWQRN
+590 DWNHFYANIWQKN
-603 LPAKYLQQQRITR
+603 LPAKYLQQQTITR

-635 RRTFYEDGR
+635 RRTFHENGR

-650 SYLLPWSAGKG
+650 NYLLPWDGGK
-661 GGEKLYHYNKA
+661 KLYHYNKA
-672 GGTTSWAVPAGT
+672 GGRTTWTVPGTGSYAV
-684 RSYTVYKLTDNGR
+684 YELTDNGR

-703 RPVGGRITLDAVA
+703 RPVNGRITLDAAA
-716 GQPYVLHPDRAP
+716 GQPYVLYPDRAP
-728 AQPAPK
+728 EPRDPR
-734 WGQGTPVKDPGFN
+734 WGQGTPVADPGFN
-747 DAKLGSWTRTGTVAR
+747 DARLSAWTRTGTVAR
-762 DTDEQGRNSAKLSG
+762 DTDAQGRNSARLTGSE
-776 TAAASV
+776 AASV
-782 GQRITGLAPGER
+782 RQRITGLTPGER
-794 YTASALIEVQPGA
+794 YTASALIEVEAGR
-807 TRPTTLSVAGRS
+807 TRPTTLSVGGAS
-819 VTVERSSLQDRVAA
+819 VTVERSAVQNRVAA
-833 SDWNGTRFQR
+833 SDWNGTRLQR
-843 AKVTFTAPRHGGT
+843 AKVTFTAPGSGSTTLRV
-856 ELSIRAASG
+856 EAASG
-865 SAATVRIDDVR
+865 SPATVRIDDVR
-876 IVANDPAT
+876 IVANNPAT
-884 RPGTVVYED
+884 KAGTLVHED

-906 GDAGGTTDPRTHIAQ
+906 GDAGGTNDPRTHIAQ

-935 IDDVIG
+935 VDDVIG

-969 HTYRVAYD
+969 RAYRVEFD
-977 YRSSHAGA
+977 FQSSHPGA
-985 YEWITGYD
+985 YEWVTGYD
-993 RANGTSVET
+993 RTNGTAVET
-1002 RRTPIGQQRD
+1002 RRTPLGQQRTT
-1012 SGHFSE
+1012 GHFSE

-1041 DFVLDAFT
+1041 DFVLDGFT
-1049 VTDLGPAAERAAC
+1049 VTDLGPAPEKAAC
-1062 GTLAVT
+1062 GTLALA

-1076 RPNQVTATFG
+1076 RPHQITATFA
-1086 NDEATEVSGALAAL
+1086 NDEGNAVAGATAAL
-1100 TLPAGWTAEPAAP
+1100 ELPEGWTAEPAGP
-1113 VTLGTVA
+1113 VSLGTVA
-1120 PGGKATAT
+1120 AGAQATAT
-1128 WQVTPPLDAAYR
+1128 WQVTPPMDAEYQAYR
-1140 PYTLDASVTYALGGG
+1140 LGSTLTYTVGG
-1155 ERKLTAATTVRTL
+1155 EARKLSAATSVRTL

-1173 ADSWASDLDWTSAS
+1173 TDSWSSDLDWTSAG

-1197 SNGETGTG
+1197 SNGGTGAG

-1210 RIGGVTYAKGLGSH
+1210 RIGGVAYAKGLGAH
-1224 APAKVRYYLG
+1224 APSTIRYYLG

-1242 EVGVDDVQTS
+1242 EVGVDDAQAS

-1259 VLADGAERV
+1259 VLADGTEKV
-1268 KSPVLRS
+1268 KSPVLKATDS
-1275 SDGAWPLT
+1275 AWRLT
-1283 ADVTGATWVDLVVSD
+1283 ADVTGASYVELVVGD
-1298 SGDGNGNDHADW
+1298 AGDGNGNDHADW
-1310 GGARFHCGG
+1310 GNARFHCGGSR